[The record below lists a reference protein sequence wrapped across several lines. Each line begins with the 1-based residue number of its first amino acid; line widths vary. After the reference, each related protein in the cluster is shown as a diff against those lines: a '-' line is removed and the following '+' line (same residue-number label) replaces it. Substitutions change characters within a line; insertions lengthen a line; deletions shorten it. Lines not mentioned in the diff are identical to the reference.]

1 VQDDLVGGWRR
12 YGIPMIVLGRV
23 LEASGRWP
31 TPRAHTDLTHNPET
45 GLAMSK
51 HTLEQRTR
59 ECDLP

>member
-1 VQDDLVGGWRR
+1 
-12 YGIPMIVLGRV
+12 MIVLGRV

-31 TPRAHTDLTHNPET
+31 TPRAHTDLTHNPEI
-45 GLAMSK
+45 GLALSR

>member
-1 VQDDLVGGWRR
+1 
-12 YGIPMIVLGRV
+12 MIRFGRV

-31 TPRAHTDLTHNPET
+31 TPRAHADLTHSPEI